1 MPHII
6 VKLYKGRS
14 EEIKQN
20 MADKIT
26 RAITESL
33 SIDESAVSIA
43 LEEFAPENWNEEV
56 YKPDIMQKENLLYKK
71 PGYVP
76 KENLK

>member
-14 EEIKQN
+14 EEMKQD
-20 MADKIT
+20 MAAKIT
-26 RAITESL
+26 RAVTESL
-33 SIDESAVSIA
+33 AVDESWVSIA
-43 LEEFAPENWNEEV
+43 LEEYEPEKWNNEV
-56 YKPDIMQKENLLYKK
+56 YQPDIIEKGHLLYKK

-76 KENLK
+76 EGNV

>member
-14 EEIKQN
+14 EEMKQDMVAN
-20 MADKIT
+20 IT
-26 RAITESL
+26 KAVTESL
-33 SIDESAVSIA
+33 AVDESSVSIA
-43 LEEFAPENWNEEV
+43 LEEFEPEKWNEEV
-56 YKPDIMQKENLLYKK
+56 YQPDIIKKGHILYKK

-76 KENLK
+76 KNSL